1 MSSTGFNIEEVDSF
15 KKYEGLEGR
24 YIIDY
29 YIRHKNLDSV
39 YGSYSDLSEALD
51 VMDDLELW
59 DDYQVGYVTADGYPS
74 FCIDL

>member
-15 KKYEGLEGR
+15 KKYKGLEGR

-39 YGSYSDLSEALD
+39 YASYSDLSEALD

-59 DDYQVGYVTADGYPS
+59 DDYQLGYVLKDGSVS
-74 FCIDL
+74 FYLDL

>member
-1 MSSTGFNIEEVDSF
+1 MNNTGFNIEEVNSF

-29 YIRHKNLDSV
+29 YIRHNSLDSV
-39 YGSYSDLSEALD
+39 YASYSDLSEALD

-59 DDYQVGYVTADGYPS
+59 DDYQLGYVTADGYPS
-74 FCIDL
+74 FYIDL